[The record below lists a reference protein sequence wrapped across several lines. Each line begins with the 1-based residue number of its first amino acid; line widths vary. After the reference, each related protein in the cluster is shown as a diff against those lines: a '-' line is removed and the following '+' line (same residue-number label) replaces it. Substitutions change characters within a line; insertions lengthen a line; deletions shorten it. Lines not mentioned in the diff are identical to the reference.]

1 VFLGAAITG
10 GSRPDV
16 AAIFGSQFARSG
28 FGLPAGSLSP
38 GEYQIS
44 VFAHSA
50 VTGTFNHAIGVAITV
65 Y

>member
-28 FGLPAGSLSP
+28 FGLLAGSLSP